1 MALWLLARTLTASK
15 FMPSLSDP
23 IISINGLGKKTSDRL
38 NQLGI
43 HSLEHLV
50 FHLPRRYQDKTSIT
64 PLSRA
69 NVNDEILIELTIDR
83 IEVVPSRQRQLLC
96 YLSDNQNHRI
106 LLRFFH
112 FTQYQKQALIR
123 GETIQCFGEIKIGRQ
138 GLEMHHPEYRVISQ
152 NQKPLLESTLSPIY
166 PLCSGISQNKMKQWV
181 NYSLEV
187 LQISQLDDYFEKITQ
202 QSMPSLKSSLMLL
215 HHPEKNEDLSK
226 IESFK
231 HISQQRLIIEELATN
246 QLNLLK
252 TKKARKS
259 KKTNA
264 FKIQDSLSN
273 KLLGSL
279 DFDLTNSQSRCI
291 KEINEDLSSSEPM
304 LRLLQGDVGSGKTIV
319 AVFALIQAVENNFQA
334 VIMAPTE
341 ILARQHLQNF
351 TDYLKPLNIQIAYLS
366 GSQNPQERREHL
378 DFIESGEAKVVV
390 GTHALFQESVNFEN
404 LSLVIIDEQH
414 KFGVHQRLSLSKK
427 ANKTPHQL
435 VMTATPIPRSLTMS
449 AYADL
454 DTSVI
459 DELPPGRQA
468 VETIAL
474 SNSRRDEL
482 IEKIKKISD
491 EGRQIYWVCTLI
503 EESEV
508 LRAESAE
515 KTFNYLTDNLKDLT
529 VVMIHGKRTKSE
541 KEMIMRD
548 FEKGKINLLVATT
561 VIEVGVNV
569 PNASLMI
576 VENSERL
583 GLAQLHQLR
592 GRVGRGSEKSICIL
606 MYQSPLSDN
615 AKERLDILRQSNDG
629 FMIAQKDL
637 ELRGP
642 GEILGTQQ
650 TGIASMKIANIVR
663 DTYLLKEAGYYSSK
677 MLEASE
683 DSQNAMISRWID
695 DEKTHYF
702 DA

>member
-1 MALWLLARTLTASK
+1 
-15 FMPSLSDP
+15 MPSISDP
-23 IISINGLGKKTSDRL
+23 IISIKGLGKKTSDRL

-43 HSLEHLV
+43 HTLEHLV
-50 FHLPRRYQDKTSIT
+50 FHLPTRYQDKTSIT
-64 PLSRA
+64 PLSDA
-69 NVNDEILIELTIDR
+69 GIHDEILIEATIDR
-83 IEVVPSRQRQLLC
+83 IEVIPSRQRQLLC

-112 FTQYQKQALIR
+112 FNQYQKQALIR
-123 GETIQCFGEIKIGRQ
+123 GETMQCFGEIKIGRK
-138 GLEMHHPEYRVISQ
+138 GLEMHHPEYRIITQ
-152 NQKPLLESTLSPIY
+152 NQSPLLEPTLTPIY

-187 LQISQLDDYFEKITQ
+187 LKISQLDDYFEKITQ

-215 HHPEKNEDLSK
+215 HHPEKDEDLSK

-231 HISQQRLIIEELATN
+231 HISQQRLIIEELATHR
-246 QLNLLK
+246 LSLLK
-252 TKKARKS
+252 TKKARKG

-264 FKIQDSLSN
+264 FILNNTLSDQ
-273 KLLGSL
+273 LLNSI
-279 DFDLTNSQSRCI
+279 DFNLTNAQSRCI
-291 KEINEDLSSSEPM
+291 KEINDDLASSEPM

-319 AVFALIQAVENNFQA
+319 AVFALLQAVENNFQA
-334 VIMAPTE
+334 AIMAPTE

-351 TDYLKPLNIQIAYLS
+351 TQYLESLNIQIAYLS
-366 GSQNPQERREHL
+366 GSQNTQERREQISL
-378 DFIESGEAKVVV
+378 IESGKAKVVI
-390 GTHALFQESVNFEN
+390 GTHALFQDSVNFKD

-414 KFGVHQRLSLSKK
+414 KFGVHQRLSLTKK
-427 ANKTPHQL
+427 ANNTPHQL

-454 DTSVI
+454 DTSII

-474 SNSRRDEL
+474 SNLRRDEL
-482 IEKIKKISD
+482 ISKIRKISN

-503 EESEV
+503 EESEA

-515 KTFNYLTDNLKDLT
+515 KTFKYLKDHLKDLT
-529 VVMIHGKRTKSE
+529 VVMIHGRLTKAE
-541 KEMIMRD
+541 KERIMKD
-548 FEKGKINLLVATT
+548 FENGRINLLVATT

-576 VENSERL
+576 VENAERL

-606 MYQSPLSDN
+606 MYQSPLSDY

-663 DTYLLKEAGYYSSK
+663 DAYLLKEAGYYSSK
-677 MLEASE
+677 MLEARLE
-683 DSQNAMISRWID
+683 SQNALINRWID
-695 DEKTHYF
+695 EEKTHYF

>member
-1 MALWLLARTLTASK
+1 MALWLLVRTLTASK
-15 FMPSLSDP
+15 FMPSISDP
-23 IISINGLGKKTSDRL
+23 IISIKGLGKKTSDRL

-43 HSLEHLV
+43 HTLEHLV
-50 FHLPRRYQDKTSIT
+50 FHLPSRYQDKTSIT
-64 PLSRA
+64 PLSDARI
-69 NVNDEILIELTIDR
+69 NDEILIEATIDR
-83 IEVVPSRQRQLLC
+83 IEVIPSRQRQLLC
-96 YLSDNQNHRI
+96 YLSDQQNHRI

-123 GETIQCFGEIKIGRQ
+123 GESMQCFGEIKIGRK
-138 GLEMHHPEYRVISQ
+138 GLEMHHPEYRITSQ
-152 NQKPLLESTLSPIY
+152 NQRPLLEPNLSPIY
-166 PLCSGISQNKMKQWV
+166 PLCSGISQNKMKQWI

-187 LQISQLDDYFEKITQ
+187 LKISQLDDYFEKITQ
-202 QSMPSLKSSLMLL
+202 HSMPSLKSSLMLL

-226 IESFK
+226 IETFK
-231 HISQQRLIIEELATN
+231 HISQQRLIIEELATH
-246 QLNLLK
+246 QLSLLK
-252 TKKARKS
+252 TKKARKG

-264 FKIQDSLSN
+264 FRLKNTLSD
-273 KLLGSL
+273 KLLDSL
-279 DFDLTNSQSRCI
+279 DFKLTNAQSSCI
-291 KEINEDLSSSEPM
+291 KEINDDLASSEPM

-334 VIMAPTE
+334 AIMAPTE

-351 TDYLKPLNIQIAYLS
+351 THYLESLDIQIAYLS
-366 GSQNPQERREHL
+366 GSQNTQERREQL
-378 DFIESGEAKVVV
+378 SLIESGEAKVVI
-390 GTHALFQESVNFEN
+390 GTHALFQESVSFKD

-414 KFGVHQRLSLSKK
+414 KFGVHQRLSLTKK
-427 ANKTPHQL
+427 AQTTPHQL

-474 SNSRRDEL
+474 SNARREEL
-482 IEKIKKISD
+482 IIKIRKISD

-503 EESEV
+503 EESEA

-515 KTFNYLTDNLKDLT
+515 KTFTYLKDHLEELT
-529 VVMIHGKRTKSE
+529 VVMIHGKLSKVE
-541 KEMIMRD
+541 KESIMKD
-548 FEKGKINLLVATT
+548 FENGLINLLVATT

-576 VENSERL
+576 VENAERL

-615 AKERLDILRQSNDG
+615 ARERLDILRHSNDG

-650 TGIASMKIANIVR
+650 TGIASMKIANIIR
-663 DTYLLKEAGYYSSK
+663 DAYLLKEAGYYSSK
-677 MLEASE
+677 MLEASLE
-683 DSQNAMISRWID
+683 SQNALINRWID
-695 DEKTHYF
+695 EEKTHYF

>member
-1 MALWLLARTLTASK
+1 
-15 FMPSLSDP
+15 MPSISDP
-23 IISINGLGKKTSDRL
+23 IISIKGLGKKTSDRL

-43 HSLEHLV
+43 HTLEHLV
-50 FHLPRRYQDKTSIT
+50 FHLPTRYQDKTSIT
-64 PLSRA
+64 PLSDA
-69 NVNDEILIELTIDR
+69 GIHDEILIEATIDR
-83 IEVVPSRQRQLLC
+83 IEVIPSRQRQLLC

-112 FTQYQKQALIR
+112 FNQYQKQALIR
-123 GETIQCFGEIKIGRQ
+123 GETMQCFGEIKIGRK
-138 GLEMHHPEYRVISQ
+138 GLEMHHPEYRIITQ
-152 NQKPLLESTLSPIY
+152 NQSPLLEPTLTPIY

-187 LQISQLDDYFEKITQ
+187 LKISQLDDYFEKITQ
-202 QSMPSLKSSLMLL
+202 QSMPSLRSSLMLL
-215 HHPEKNEDLSK
+215 HHPEKDEDLSK

-231 HISQQRLIIEELATN
+231 HISQQRLIIEELATHR
-246 QLNLLK
+246 LSLLK
-252 TKKARKS
+252 TKKARKG

-264 FKIQDSLSN
+264 FILNNTLSDQ
-273 KLLGSL
+273 LLNSI
-279 DFDLTNSQSRCI
+279 DFNLTNAQSRCI
-291 KEINEDLSSSEPM
+291 KEINDDLASSEPM

-319 AVFALIQAVENNFQA
+319 AVFALLQAVENNFQA
-334 VIMAPTE
+334 AIMAPTE

-351 TDYLKPLNIQIAYLS
+351 TQYLESLHIQIAYLS
-366 GSQNPQERREHL
+366 GSQNTQERREQISL
-378 DFIESGEAKVVV
+378 IESGKAKVVI
-390 GTHALFQESVNFEN
+390 GTHALFQDSVNFKD

-414 KFGVHQRLSLSKK
+414 KFGVHQRLSLTKK
-427 ANKTPHQL
+427 ANNTPHQL

-454 DTSVI
+454 DTSII

-474 SNSRRDEL
+474 SNLRRDEL
-482 IEKIKKISD
+482 ISKMRKISN

-503 EESEV
+503 EESEA

-515 KTFNYLTDNLKDLT
+515 KTFKYLKDHLKDLT
-529 VVMIHGKRTKSE
+529 VVMIHGRLTKVE
-541 KEMIMRD
+541 KESIMKD
-548 FEKGKINLLVATT
+548 FENGRINLLVATT

-576 VENSERL
+576 VENAERL

-606 MYQSPLSDN
+606 MYQSPLSDY

-663 DTYLLKEAGYYSSK
+663 DAYLLKEAGYYSSK
-677 MLEASE
+677 MLEARLE
-683 DSQNAMISRWID
+683 SQNALINRWID
-695 DEKTHYF
+695 EEKTHYF

>member
-1 MALWLLARTLTASK
+1 
-15 FMPSLSDP
+15 MPSISDP
-23 IISINGLGKKTSDRL
+23 IISIKGLGKKTSDRL

-43 HSLEHLV
+43 HTLEHLV
-50 FHLPRRYQDKTSIT
+50 FHLPTRYQDKTSIT
-64 PLSRA
+64 PLSDA
-69 NVNDEILIELTIDR
+69 GIHDEILFEATIDR
-83 IEVVPSRQRQLLC
+83 IEIILSRQRQRQLLC

-112 FTQYQKQALIR
+112 FNQYQKQALIR
-123 GETIQCFGEIKIGRQ
+123 GETMQCFGEIKIGRK
-138 GLEMHHPEYRVISQ
+138 GLEMHHPEYRIITQ
-152 NQKPLLESTLSPIY
+152 NQSPLLEPTLTPIY

-181 NYSLEV
+181 YYSLEV
-187 LQISQLDDYFEKITQ
+187 LKISQLDDYFEKITQ

-215 HHPEKNEDLSK
+215 HHPEKDEDLSK

-231 HISQQRLIIEELATN
+231 HISQQRLIIEELATHR
-246 QLNLLK
+246 LSLLK
-252 TKKARKS
+252 TKKARKG

-264 FKIQDSLSN
+264 FILNNTLSDQ
-273 KLLGSL
+273 LLNSI
-279 DFDLTNSQSRCI
+279 DFNLTNAQSRCI
-291 KEINEDLSSSEPM
+291 KEINDDLASSEPM

-319 AVFALIQAVENNFQA
+319 AVFALLQAVENNFQA
-334 VIMAPTE
+334 AIMAPTE

-351 TDYLKPLNIQIAYLS
+351 TQYLESLNIQIAYLS
-366 GSQNPQERREHL
+366 GSQNTQERREQISL
-378 DFIESGEAKVVV
+378 IESGKAKVVI
-390 GTHALFQESVNFEN
+390 GTHALFQDSVNFKD

-414 KFGVHQRLSLSKK
+414 KFGVHQRLSLTKK
-427 ANKTPHQL
+427 ANNTPHQL

-454 DTSVI
+454 DTSII
-459 DELPPGRQA
+459 DELPPGRQPI
-468 VETIAL
+468 ETIAL
-474 SNSRRDEL
+474 SNLRRDEL
-482 IEKIKKISD
+482 ISKIRKISN

-515 KTFNYLTDNLKDLT
+515 KTFKYLKEHLKDLT
-529 VVMIHGKRTKSE
+529 VVMIHGRLTKAE
-541 KEMIMRD
+541 KESIMKD
-548 FEKGKINLLVATT
+548 FENGRINLLVATT

-576 VENSERL
+576 VENAERL

-606 MYQSPLSDN
+606 MYQSPLSDY

-663 DTYLLKEAGYYSSK
+663 DAYLLKEAGYYSSK
-677 MLEASE
+677 MLEARLE
-683 DSQNAMISRWID
+683 SQNALINRWID
-695 DEKTHYF
+695 EEKTHYF

>member
-1 MALWLLARTLTASK
+1 MSE
-15 FMPSLSDP
+15 LSDP
-23 IISINGLGKKTSDRL
+23 IISISGLGKKTSVRL

-43 HSLEHLV
+43 HTLEHLI
-50 FHLPRRYQDKTSIT
+50 FHLPKRYQDKTTIT
-64 PLSRA
+64 PLSEVS
-69 NVNDEILIELTIDR
+69 VNDEVLIECSIDQ
-83 IEVVPSRQRQLLC
+83 IEVVPSRQKQLLC
-96 YLSDNQNHRI
+96 YLSDDQNQRI

-112 FTQYQKQALIR
+112 FSQYQKQALIR

-138 GLEMHHPEYRVISQ
+138 GLEMHHPEYRNISK
-152 NQKPLLESTLSPIY
+152 NQTPLLESTLTPIY
-166 PLCSGISQNKMKQWV
+166 PLCSGISQNKMKKWV
-181 NYSLEV
+181 NQSLEV
-187 LQISQLDDYFEKITQ
+187 LKMSLLDDHFEKLTYN
-202 QSMPSLKSSLMLL
+202 SMPSLKESLFLL
-215 HHPEKNEDLSK
+215 HHPNKNENLNQ
-226 IESFK
+226 IEAFK
-231 HISQQRLIIEELATN
+231 HISQQRLIIEELATH
-246 QLNLLK
+246 QLSLLK

-259 KKTNA
+259 KITNKFQIKNTLQKT
-264 FKIQDSLSN
+264 
-273 KLLGSL
+273 LLHSL
-279 DFDLTNSQSRCI
+279 DFDLTEAQSRCVR
-291 KEINEDLSSSEPM
+291 EIYEDLSNTEPM

-319 AVFALIQAVENNFQA
+319 AIFTLIQAVENSFQTA
-334 VIMAPTE
+334 VMAPTE

-351 TDYLKPLNIQIAYLS
+351 TEYLDPLNIQIAYLS
-366 GSQNPQERREHL
+366 GSQNTQDRREQL
-378 DFIESGEAKVVV
+378 ELIESGNAKVII
-390 GTHALFQESVNFEN
+390 GTHALFQESVNFKN
-404 LSLVIIDEQH
+404 LALVVIDEQH
-414 KFGVHQRLSLSKK
+414 KFGVHQRLSLSQKAKK
-427 ANKTPHQL
+427 IPHQL

-459 DELPPGRQA
+459 DELPPGRQP
-468 VETIAL
+468 VETVAL

-482 IEKIKKISD
+482 IGKIRKISD

-503 EESEV
+503 EESEA

-515 KTFNYLTDNLKDLT
+515 KTYNYLASNLEDLK
-529 VVMIHGKRTKSE
+529 VVMIHGRLTKSE
-541 KEMIMRD
+541 KEAIMKD
-548 FEKGKINLLVATT
+548 FEHGKINLLVATT

-615 AKERLDILRQSNDG
+615 AIQRLEVLRQSNDG

-663 DTYLLKEAGYYSSK
+663 DAYLLKEASYYSSK

-683 DSQNAMISRWID
+683 ENQNALINRWID
-695 DEKTHYF
+695 EEKTHYF

>member
-23 IISINGLGKKTSDRL
+23 IISIKGLGKKTSDRL

-123 GETIQCFGEIKIGRQ
+123 GETIQCFGEIKIGRH

-231 HISQQRLIIEELATN
+231 HISQQRLIIEELATH

-341 ILARQHLQNF
+341 ILARQHLQNYN
-351 TDYLKPLNIQIAYLS
+351 DYLKPLNIQIAYLS
-366 GSQNPQERREHL
+366 GSQNTQERREHL
-378 DFIESGEAKVVV
+378 DLIESGDAKVVV

-482 IEKIKKISD
+482 IGKIKKISD

-515 KTFNYLTDNLKDLT
+515 KTFNYLTDNLKDLK
-529 VVMIHGKRTKSE
+529 VVMIHGKLTKSE
-541 KEMIMRD
+541 KEIIMRD

-592 GRVGRGSEKSICIL
+592 GRVGRGSKKSICVL

-615 AKERLDILRQSNDG
+615 SKKRLDILRQSNDG

-663 DTYLLKEAGYYSSK
+663 DAYLLKEAGYYSSK

-683 DSQNAMISRWID
+683 DSQIAMISRWID

>member
-1 MALWLLARTLTASK
+1 
-15 FMPSLSDP
+15 MPSISDP
-23 IISINGLGKKTSDRL
+23 IISIKGLGKKTSDRL

-43 HSLEHLV
+43 HTLEHLV
-50 FHLPRRYQDKTSIT
+50 FHLPTRYQDKTSIT
-64 PLSRA
+64 PLSDA
-69 NVNDEILIELTIDR
+69 GIHDEILIEATIDR
-83 IEVVPSRQRQLLC
+83 IEVIPSRQRQLLC

-112 FTQYQKQALIR
+112 FNQYQKQALIR
-123 GETIQCFGEIKIGRQ
+123 GETMQCFGEIKIGRK
-138 GLEMHHPEYRVISQ
+138 GLEMHHPEYRIITQ
-152 NQKPLLESTLSPIY
+152 NQSPLLEPTLTPIY

-187 LQISQLDDYFEKITQ
+187 LKISQLDDYFEKITQ

-215 HHPEKNEDLSK
+215 HHPEKDEDLSK

-231 HISQQRLIIEELATN
+231 HISQQRLIIEELATHR
-246 QLNLLK
+246 LSLLK
-252 TKKARKS
+252 TKKARKA

-264 FKIQDSLSN
+264 FILNNTLSD
-273 KLLGSL
+273 KLLNSI
-279 DFDLTNSQSRCI
+279 DFNLTNAQSRCI
-291 KEINEDLSSSEPM
+291 KEINDDLASSEPM

-334 VIMAPTE
+334 AIMAPTE

-351 TDYLKPLNIQIAYLS
+351 TQYLESLNIQIAYLS
-366 GSQNPQERREHL
+366 GSQNTQERREQISL
-378 DFIESGEAKVVV
+378 IESGKAKVVI
-390 GTHALFQESVNFEN
+390 GTHALFQDSVNFKD

-414 KFGVHQRLSLSKK
+414 KFGVHQRLSLTKK
-427 ANKTPHQL
+427 ANNTPHQL

-454 DTSVI
+454 DTSII
-459 DELPPGRQA
+459 DELPPGRQPI
-468 VETIAL
+468 ETIAL
-474 SNSRRDEL
+474 SNLRRDEL
-482 IEKIKKISD
+482 ISKMRKISN

-503 EESEV
+503 EESEA

-515 KTFNYLTDNLKDLT
+515 KTFKYLKDHLKDLT
-529 VVMIHGKRTKSE
+529 VVMIHGRLTKVE
-541 KEMIMRD
+541 KESIMKD
-548 FEKGKINLLVATT
+548 FENGRINLLVATT

-576 VENSERL
+576 VENAERL

-606 MYQSPLSDN
+606 MYQSPLSDY

-663 DTYLLKEAGYYSSK
+663 DAYLLKEAGYYSSK
-677 MLEASE
+677 MLETRLE
-683 DSQNAMISRWID
+683 SQNALINRWID
-695 DEKTHYF
+695 EEKTHYF

>member
-1 MALWLLARTLTASK
+1 MSE
-15 FMPSLSDP
+15 LSDP
-23 IISINGLGKKTSDRL
+23 IISISGLGKKTSDRL

-43 HSLEHLV
+43 HSLEHLI
-50 FHLPRRYQDKTSIT
+50 FHLPKRYQDKTTIT
-64 PLSRA
+64 PLSEVS
-69 NVNDEILIELTIDR
+69 VNDEVLIECSIDQ
-83 IEVVPSRQRQLLC
+83 IEVVPSRQKQLLC
-96 YLSDNQNHRI
+96 YLSDDQNQRI

-112 FTQYQKQALIR
+112 FSQYQKQALIR

-138 GLEMHHPEYRVISQ
+138 GLEMHHPEYRNISK
-152 NQKPLLESTLSPIY
+152 NQTPLLESTLTPIY
-166 PLCSGISQNKMKQWV
+166 PLCSGISQNKMKKWV
-181 NYSLEV
+181 NQSLEV
-187 LQISQLDDYFEKITQ
+187 LKMSLLDDHFEKLTYN
-202 QSMPSLKSSLMLL
+202 SMPSLKESLFLL
-215 HHPEKNEDLSK
+215 HHPNKNENLNQ
-226 IESFK
+226 IEAFK
-231 HISQQRLIIEELATN
+231 HISQQRLIIEELATH
-246 QLNLLK
+246 QLSLLK
-252 TKKARKS
+252 TKKARKN
-259 KKTNA
+259 KITNKFQIKNTLQKT
-264 FKIQDSLSN
+264 
-273 KLLGSL
+273 LLHSL
-279 DFDLTNSQSRCI
+279 DFDLTEAQSRCVR
-291 KEINEDLSSSEPM
+291 EIYEDLSNTEPM

-319 AVFALIQAVENNFQA
+319 AIFTLIQAVENSFQTA
-334 VIMAPTE
+334 VMAPTE

-351 TDYLKPLNIQIAYLS
+351 TDYLDPLNIQIAYLS
-366 GSQNPQERREHL
+366 GSQNTQERREQL
-378 DFIESGEAKVVV
+378 ELIESGNAKVII
-390 GTHALFQESVNFEN
+390 GTHALFQESVNFKN
-404 LSLVIIDEQH
+404 LALVVIDEQH
-414 KFGVHQRLSLSKK
+414 KFGVHQRLSLSQKAKK
-427 ANKTPHQL
+427 IPHQL
-435 VMTATPIPRSLTMS
+435 VMTATPIPRSLPMS

-459 DELPPGRQA
+459 DELPPGRQP
-468 VETIAL
+468 VETVAL

-482 IEKIKKISD
+482 IGKIRKISD

-503 EESEV
+503 EESEA

-515 KTFNYLTDNLKDLT
+515 KTYNYLASNLEDLK
-529 VVMIHGKRTKSE
+529 VVMIHGRLTKSE
-541 KEMIMRD
+541 KEAIMKD
-548 FEKGKINLLVATT
+548 FEHGKINLLVATT

-615 AKERLDILRQSNDG
+615 AIQRLEVLRQSNDG

-663 DTYLLKEAGYYSSK
+663 DAYLLKEASYYSSK

-683 DSQNAMISRWID
+683 ENQNALINRWID
-695 DEKTHYF
+695 EEKTHYF

>member
-1 MALWLLARTLTASK
+1 
-15 FMPSLSDP
+15 MPSISDP
-23 IISINGLGKKTSDRL
+23 IISIKGLGKKTSDRL

-43 HSLEHLV
+43 HTLEHLV
-50 FHLPRRYQDKTSIT
+50 FHLPTRYQDKTSIT
-64 PLSRA
+64 LLSDA
-69 NVNDEILIELTIDR
+69 GIHDEILIEATIDR
-83 IEVVPSRQRQLLC
+83 IEVIPSRQRQLLC

-112 FTQYQKQALIR
+112 FNQYQKQALIR
-123 GETIQCFGEIKIGRQ
+123 GETMQCFGEIKIGRK
-138 GLEMHHPEYRVISQ
+138 GLEMHHPEYRIITQ
-152 NQKPLLESTLSPIY
+152 NHSPLLEPTLTPIY

-187 LQISQLDDYFEKITQ
+187 LKISQLDDYFEKITK

-215 HHPEKNEDLSK
+215 HHPEKDEDLSK

-231 HISQQRLIIEELATN
+231 HISQQRLIIEELATHR
-246 QLNLLK
+246 LSLLK
-252 TKKARKS
+252 TKKARKG

-264 FKIQDSLSN
+264 FILNNNLSD
-273 KLLGSL
+273 KLLDSL
-279 DFDLTNSQSRCI
+279 DFNLTNAQSRCI
-291 KEINEDLSSSEPM
+291 NEINDDLASSEPM

-334 VIMAPTE
+334 AIMAPTE

-351 TDYLKPLNIQIAYLS
+351 TQYLESLNIQIAYLS
-366 GSQNPQERREHL
+366 GSQNTQERRGQMSL
-378 DFIESGEAKVVV
+378 IESGEAKIVI
-390 GTHALFQESVNFEN
+390 GTHALFQESVSFKE

-414 KFGVHQRLSLSKK
+414 KFGVHQRLSLTKK
-427 ANKTPHQL
+427 ANNTPHQL

-454 DTSVI
+454 DTSII

-474 SNSRRDEL
+474 SNLRRDEL
-482 IEKIKKISD
+482 ISKMRKISN

-515 KTFNYLTDNLKDLT
+515 KTFKYLKDHLNDLT
-529 VVMIHGKRTKSE
+529 VVMIHGRLTKAE
-541 KEMIMRD
+541 KESIMKD
-548 FEKGKINLLVATT
+548 FEKGRINLLVATT

-576 VENSERL
+576 VENAFSTIIRLAL
-583 GLAQLHQLR
+583 GLSLIH
-592 GRVGRGSEKSICIL
+592 I
-606 MYQSPLSDN
+606 
-615 AKERLDILRQSNDG
+615 
-629 FMIAQKDL
+629 
-637 ELRGP
+637 
-642 GEILGTQQ
+642 
-650 TGIASMKIANIVR
+650 
-663 DTYLLKEAGYYSSK
+663 
-677 MLEASE
+677 
-683 DSQNAMISRWID
+683 
-695 DEKTHYF
+695 
-702 DA
+702 